1 MSLMV
6 ANFALVERKLKNV
19 KGRKIEAEPFKAPVV
34 KRPTGRALDAIWGW
48 RRENGRVGVRNHVLI
63 LPLDDLSNAASEAV
77 ANNVKGTLAIPHAYG
92 RLQFGADLDLHFRTL
107 IGTGSNPNVA
117 AVVVIGIEDQW
128 TKIIVDGIAK
138 TGKPVVG
145 FGIEGHGDIATI
157 AKASYVAKEFMQ
169 WASELPR
176 EKCPITDLWVST
188 KCGESDTTTGLS
200 SCPTVGAMY
209 DKLIPRGIYGV
220 FGETSEIT
228 GAEHLCKER
237 AATKEVGERWYKM
250 WKAYQDDV
258 IEAHKTNDL
267 SDSQPTK
274 GNIAGGLT
282 TIEEKALGNLEKI
295 GRECRYI
302 DILEP
307 AEAPAKGPGLYFM
320 DTSSAAAE
328 CVTLMAA
335 GGYVIHTFPT
345 GQGNVIGNPIVPVI
359 KISGNPKT
367 IRTMPE
373 HIDLDVS
380 GILKRTMT
388 IPQAGDALI
397 ESIVR
402 TANGRLTA
410 SEALGHREFSMTKL
424 YRSA

>member
-6 ANFALVERKLKNV
+6 ANFDLVQRKLKNV
-19 KGRKIEAEPFKAPVV
+19 KGRKIDAEAFKAPVV
-34 KRPTGRALDAIWGW
+34 KRPTGRALDSVMGW
-48 RRENGRVGVRNHVLI
+48 RRENGRVGVRNHVLL
-63 LPLDDLSNAASEAV
+63 LPLDDLSNAACEAV
-77 ANNVKGTLAIPHAYG
+77 ANNIKGTLAIPHAYG

-157 AKASYVAKEFMQ
+157 AKASYVAKEFVQ
-169 WASELPR
+169 WAGELQR

-200 SCPTVGAMY
+200 SCPTVGNMY

-228 GAEHLCKER
+228 GAEHLCKAR

-295 GRECRYI
+295 GRECKYI

-307 AEAPAKGPGLYFM
+307 AEAPAKGPGLYYM

-373 HIDLDVS
+373 HIDVDVS
-380 GILKRTMT
+380 GVLKRTLT

-410 SEALGHREFSMTKL
+410 SETLGHREFSLTKL

>member
-1 MSLMV
+1 MSIV
-6 ANFALVERKLKNV
+6 ANFDLV
-19 KGRKIEAEPFKAPVV
+19 KGTLENFKGRQIEAPAFKAPMV
-34 KRPTGRALDAIWGW
+34 KRPTGPSLDSFMGW
-48 RRENGRVGVRNHVLI
+48 RRENGRVGVRNHVLL
-63 LPLDDLSNAASEAV
+63 LPLDDLSNAACEAV

-92 RLQFGADLDLHFRTL
+92 RLQFGEDLEIHFRTL

-117 AVVVIGIEDQW
+117 AVVVIGIEDGW
-128 TKIIVDGIAK
+128 TKRVVDGIAK

-157 AKASYVAKEFMQ
+157 AKASYVAKEFVQ
-169 WASELPR
+169 WATELQR
-176 EKCPITDLWVST
+176 ETCGIEELWVST

-200 SCPTVGAMY
+200 SCPTVGNMY
-209 DKLIPRGIYGV
+209 DKWIPRGVYGV

-228 GAEHLCKER
+228 GAEHLCKAR
-237 AATKEVGERWYKM
+237 AATPEVGERWYKM

-258 IEAHKTNDL
+258 IEAHKTDDL

-295 GRECRYI
+295 GRECKYI

-307 AEAPAKGPGLYFM
+307 AQAPTKGPGLYYM

-335 GGYVIHTFPT
+335 GGYVVHTFPT

-359 KISGNPKT
+359 KITGNPKT
-367 IRTMPE
+367 MRTMPE
-373 HIDLDVS
+373 HIDVDVS
-380 GILKRTMT
+380 GILRRDMT

-397 ESIVR
+397 ENIVR

-410 SEALGHREFSMTKL
+410 AEALGHREFSMTKL